1 MSKHVMRITAYFLCI
16 SPQLGFWVMHIIA
29 GLVRTFVQLYG
40 HSIVTW
46 KSLAGCILDS
56 SPTIKW
62 HDPSAFWMSF
72 FFCLL
77 LLEAWTRR
85 KVEWD
90 SVSFSLIWVQ
100 PCIYV
105 VSFVHAGFHLPYQ
118 VHDHQG
124 PSTCILRRVDFSSL
138 TLTWLKHLWFM
149 LVRIIALPEIF

>member
-1 MSKHVMRITAYFLCI
+1 MHFSSIRILGHAHHCWLSTNLCAAVWSLHCYLKVI
-16 SPQLGFWVMHIIA
+16 G
-29 GLVRTFVQLYG
+29 RLYIRFF
-40 HSIVTW
+40 SNLEMAW
-46 KSLAGCILDS
+46 PFCILDV
-56 SPTIKW
+56 
-62 HDPSAFWMSF
+62 F

-77 LLEAWTRR
+77 LLEAWTRG
-85 KVEWD
+85 KLEWD